1 MNENKE
7 NADTQPITENKQ
19 SGVNSTENIGKIKE
33 LFAKV
38 NSGTITHL
46 KEMEKVAEHEMIVWM
61 MAETSDNIQVAVTHF
76 FLLFLTDDAA
86 KQLFEELETLFS
98 TIPRDEFRDLVESSF
113 LSDKEISGE

>member
-19 SGVNSTENIGKIKE
+19 SGVSSTENIEEFKE

-38 NSGTITHL
+38 NSSIITHL
-46 KEMEKVAEHEMIVWM
+46 KKMEKVGDREMIVWM
-61 MAETSDNIQVAVTHF
+61 MGNARDDIQAAIVR
-76 FLLFLTDDAA
+76 FLTLASIDPTTRTLYE
-86 KQLFEELETLFS
+86 KLQILFS

-113 LSDKEISGE
+113 LSGKEISGE